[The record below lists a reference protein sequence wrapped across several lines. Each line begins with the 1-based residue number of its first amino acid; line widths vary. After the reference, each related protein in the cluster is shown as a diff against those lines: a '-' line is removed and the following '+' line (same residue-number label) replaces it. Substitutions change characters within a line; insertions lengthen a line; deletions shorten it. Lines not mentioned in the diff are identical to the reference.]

1 MHLTRIAALLLGAWL
16 GGCVFMDVVATQNF
30 RSVDRM
36 LAAPAAQMRER
47 IQALGGHDAAR
58 ALLRYQASEQ
68 NRQYFSTW
76 ESVQVGLGLL
86 LILVLIVAGRRDRV
100 TLWLAALMLGVVLL
114 MHFLLT
120 PTITRLGR
128 AMDFA
133 PVGRPSGEST
143 RFWIFHGVYSAVEL
157 IKLGWG
163 IALGVW
169 LVLLRKKPQPPAAN
183 PVLEAEPSRAGD
195 S

>member
-1 MHLTRIAALLLGAWL
+1 
-16 GGCVFMDVVATQNF
+16 MDTVATQNF

-36 LAAPAAQMRER
+36 LAAPTAQMKER

-76 ESVQVGLGLL
+76 ESTQIGLGLL
-86 LILVLIVAGRRDRV
+86 LFLMLLIAGQRDRV
-100 TLWLAALMLGVVLL
+100 TLWLAALMLGFALL

-120 PTITRLGR
+120 PEITRLGR

-133 PVGRPSGEST
+133 PVGRPSGDST
-143 RFWIFHGVYSAVEL
+143 RFWIFHGVYSALEL

-163 IALGVW
+163 VALGVW
-169 LVLLRKKPQPPAAN
+169 LVLPRKKPRPPAAD
-183 PVLEAEPSRAGD
+183 PVSRATGD

>member
-1 MHLTRIAALLLGAWL
+1 
-16 GGCVFMDVVATQNF
+16 
-30 RSVDRM
+30 
-36 LAAPAAQMRER
+36 MRER
-47 IQALGGHDAAR
+47 IQALGGRDAAR

>member
-1 MHLTRIAALLLGAWL
+1 MHLTRLAALLLGAWL
-16 GGCVFMDVVATQNF
+16 GGCLFMDTVATENF

-36 LAAPAAQMRER
+36 LAAPPAQMKAR
-47 IQALGGHDAAR
+47 IQTLGGHDEAR

-76 ESVQVGLGLL
+76 EGVQIGLGLL
-86 LILVLIVAGRRDRV
+86 LILMLVVAGHRDRV
-100 TLWLAALMLGVVLL
+100 TLWLPALMLGVALL
-114 MHFLLT
+114 THFLLT
-120 PTITRLGR
+120 PEITRLGR

-133 PVGRPSGEST
+133 PVGRPSGDST
-143 RFWIFHGVYSAVEL
+143 RFWVFHGIYSALEL

-163 IALGVW
+163 VALGLW
-169 LVLLRKKPQPPAAN
+169 LVLPRKKPRTPSADPARA
-183 PVLEAEPSRAGD
+183 PEPSKVGG

>member
-16 GGCVFMDVVATQNF
+16 GGCLFMDTVATQNF

-36 LAAPAAQMRER
+36 LASPTAQMKQR
-47 IQALGGHDAAR
+47 IDALGGHDAAR

-68 NRQYFSTW
+68 NRQYFTNW
-76 ESVQVGLGLL
+76 EQVQIVLGLL
-86 LILVLIVAGRRDRV
+86 LMLMLYVAGQRDRV
-100 TLWLAALMLGVVLL
+100 TLWLAGLILVVAVL

-120 PTITRLGR
+120 PEITRLGR

-143 RFWIFHGVYSAVEL
+143 RFWIFHGIYSALEL

-163 IALGVW
+163 VALGVW
-169 LVLLRKKPQPPAAN
+169 LVLPRKKPAGPI
-183 PVLEAEPSRAGD
+183 PVAPVTTAESV
-195 S
+195 

>member
-16 GGCVFMDVVATQNF
+16 GGCVSMDVVATQNF

-36 LAAPAAQMRER
+36 LAAPTAQMKER

-76 ESVQVGLGLL
+76 ESTQIGLGLL
-86 LILVLIVAGRRDRV
+86 VILMLLIAGQRDSV
-100 TLWLAALMLGVVLL
+100 TLWLAGLMLGVALL

-120 PTITRLGR
+120 PAITSLGR

-143 RFWIFHGVYSAVEL
+143 HFWILHGVYSALEL

-163 IALGVW
+163 VALGVW
-169 LVLLRKKPQPPAAN
+169 LVLPRKKPQPPAAN
-183 PVLEAEPSRAGD
+183 PVPAPEPSKVGG